1 MLLFQPVLPLRVYRI
16 VRRKTAENLR
26 QSAYHYRC
34 HRLNQ
39 LDQMRMA
46 YDDVVELFFFLF
58 FFVLRSAIFALLR
71 QFDDR

>member
-1 MLLFQPVLPLRVYRI
+1 MLLSLTFSALGPSGSKK
-16 VRRKTAENLR
+16 KTVENLR
-26 QSAYHYRC
+26 QCAHHYRC
-34 HRLNQ
+34 HRPNQ

-58 FFVLRSAIFALLR
+58 FFFVLRSAMFALLR